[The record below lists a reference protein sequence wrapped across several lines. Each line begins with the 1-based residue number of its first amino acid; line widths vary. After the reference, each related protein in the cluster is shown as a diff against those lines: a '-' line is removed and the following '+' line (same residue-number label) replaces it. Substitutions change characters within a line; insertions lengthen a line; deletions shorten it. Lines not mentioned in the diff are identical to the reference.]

1 MVPDSNRPTI
11 IDDIKE
17 NLQKFVAEREWER
30 FHEPKDLALAIS
42 IEAGE
47 LSEHFLWKDKEEVL
61 EYVRKDVHLDAVIE
75 EVADVMIY
83 SLNLVNALE
92 RITGERIDIAK
103 AILDKVGKNAAKYP
117 AGTYKNK
124 ARLEKP

>member
-1 MVPDSNRPTI
+1 MATGSDLDTLR
-11 IDDIKE
+11 DA
-17 NLQKFVAEREWER
+17 LRRFVAEREWER

-42 IEAGE
+42 IESGE
-47 LSEHFLWKDKEEVL
+47 LSEHFLWKGVEEAR
-61 EYVRKDVHLDAVIE
+61 EYVRKDTNLDKVIE

-92 RITGERIDIAK
+92 RITGKRIDIGK
-103 AILDKVGKNAAKYP
+103 AIIDKVAKNAAKYP
-117 AGTYKNK
+117 AAAYKNK

>member
-1 MVPDSNRPTI
+1 MAPD
-11 IDDIKE
+11 IDIDA
-17 NLQKFVAEREWER
+17 LRDALRRFVAEREWER

-47 LSEHFLWKDKEEVL
+47 LSEHFLWKSVDEAR
-61 EYVRKDVHLDAVIE
+61 EYVRNKGHLDAVIE

-83 SLNLVNALE
+83 SLNLVNAIE
-92 RITGERIDIAK
+92 RITGSRIDIGK
-103 AILDKVGKNAAKYP
+103 SIIDKVGKNAAKYP
-117 AGTYKNK
+117 ASAYKNK

>member
-1 MVPDSNRPTI
+1 MQ

-17 NLQKFVAEREWER
+17 TLQKFVAEREWER

-42 IEAGE
+42 IEASE
-47 LSEHFLWKDKEEVL
+47 LSEHFLWKSVDEAREH
-61 EYVRKDVHLDAVIE
+61 VRKKEHLDEVIE
-75 EVADVMIY
+75 EIADVMIY

-92 RITGERIDIAK
+92 RIAGRHIDIAT

-117 AGTYKNK
+117 AAAYKNK

>member
-1 MVPDSNRPTI
+1 MAPEHDIDSLRDT
-11 IDDIKE
+11 
-17 NLQKFVAEREWER
+17 LRRFVAEREWER

-47 LSEHFLWKDKEEVL
+47 LSEHFLWKSVDEAREH
-61 EYVRKDVHLDAVIE
+61 VRKKEHLDAVIE
-75 EVADVMIY
+75 EIADVMIY

-92 RITGERIDIAK
+92 RITGKRIDIAT
-103 AILDKVGKNAAKYP
+103 AILDKIGKNAAKYP
-117 AGTYKNK
+117 AATYKNK

>member
-1 MVPDSNRPTI
+1 MAPDTD
-11 IDDIKE
+11 IDALRDA
-17 NLQKFVAEREWER
+17 LRRFVTEREWER

-47 LSEHFLWKDKEEVL
+47 LSEHFLWKGTDEAR
-61 EYVRKDVHLDAVIE
+61 EYVRNNGHLNAVIE

-92 RITGERIDIAK
+92 RITGTRIDIGK
-103 AILDKVGKNAAKYP
+103 AILGKVGKNAVKYP

>member
-1 MVPDSNRPTI
+1 MAPEDIDSLR
-11 IDDIKE
+11 E
-17 NLQKFVAEREWER
+17 ALRRFVAEREWER

-47 LSEHFLWKDKEEVL
+47 LSEHFLWKDLDEARD
-61 EYVRKDVHLDAVIE
+61 YVRKGGHLNEVIE
-75 EVADVMIY
+75 EVADVIIY

-92 RITGERIDIAK
+92 RITGSRIDIAK
-103 AILDKVGKNAAKYP
+103 AIIDKVGKNAAKYP
-117 AGTYKNK
+117 AAAYKNR